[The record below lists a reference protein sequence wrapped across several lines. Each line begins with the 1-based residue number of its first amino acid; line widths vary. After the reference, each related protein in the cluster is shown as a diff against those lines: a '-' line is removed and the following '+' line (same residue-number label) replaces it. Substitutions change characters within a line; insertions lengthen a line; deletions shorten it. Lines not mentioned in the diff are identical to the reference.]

1 MQSRNRVVVVGGGVF
16 GCAAAFYLAKRGAAV
31 TVIERDDFSAHAS
44 SNNPGN
50 LNPIHGAPAALLPL
64 SLISFELHR
73 DLANN
78 LADLGCPSY
87 ERQPVSRVLVAFDE
101 QDSLRLYEAEQAFL
115 GMQGFSCSRLD
126 GDAVRRL
133 DQRISH
139 KVRTALLISGNMSI
153 NSALFHRAL
162 AEGAARLGARFERAE
177 VMALERDNNAIT
189 AARTRD
195 GLFPCDQLVL
205 ATGPWIGQAEKWLG
219 VVQDVKPVKGEMLR
233 IALPGAPLSYDF
245 THAMISLYRRGLSE
259 CWIGVTKDQAGFD
272 ETPSIGGRR
281 HLLQAAMEIM
291 PCVADAQVLDHR
303 AALRPMTPDGLP
315 LAGRVPEWRNCYLA
329 NGGGIKGMLLCS
341 GIGAAIADL
350 IIDGETAIPMPISI
364 SQQ

>member
-1 MQSRNRVVVVGGGVF
+1 MQSSNRVVVVGAGVF
-16 GCAAAFYLAKRGAAV
+16 GCAAAYYLAKRGAAV

-50 LNPIHGAPAALLPL
+50 LNPIHGAPTALLPL
-64 SLISFELHR
+64 SLTSFELHR
-73 DLANN
+73 ELADN

-101 QDSLRLYEAEQAFL
+101 QDSLHLHEAEQAFV
-115 GMQGFSCSRLD
+115 GMEGFSCSRLE
-126 GDAVRRL
+126 GNAVRHL
-133 DQRISH
+133 DPRISH

-153 NSALFHRAL
+153 NSALFHQAL
-162 AEGAARLGARFERAE
+162 ADGAAGLGARFVRDE
-177 VMALERDNNAIT
+177 VTALERDNNVIT

-195 GLFPCDQLVL
+195 RLFPCDQLVL
-205 ATGPWIGQAEKWLG
+205 ATGPWISQAEKWLG
-219 VVQDVKPVKGEMLR
+219 VVQEVKPVKGEMLR
-233 IALPGAPLSYDF
+233 IALPGAPLTYDF
-245 THAMISLYRRGLSE
+245 TRGMISLYRRGLNE
-259 CWIGVTKDQAGFD
+259 CWIGVTKDQVGFD
-272 ETPSIGGRR
+272 ETPSTGGRR

-315 LAGRVPEWRNCYLA
+315 LAGRVPGWRNCYLA

-341 GIGAAIADL
+341 GIGTAIADL
-350 IIDGETAIPMPISI
+350 IFDGETPIPMPMPISH
-364 SQQ
+364 Q